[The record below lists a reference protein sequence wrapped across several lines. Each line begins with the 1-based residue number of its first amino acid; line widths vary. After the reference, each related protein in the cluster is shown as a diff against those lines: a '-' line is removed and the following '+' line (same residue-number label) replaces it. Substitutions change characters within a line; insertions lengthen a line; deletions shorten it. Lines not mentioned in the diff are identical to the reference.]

1 MSSERLL
8 RINNSRV
15 RAPNPEDHEVRGGRG
30 RRKSK
35 RRRREGAA
43 GVGAGG
49 GGERRVFNA
58 ASLGATRITKV
69 KKEVFNN
76 FSFSLYL
83 LSHVS

>member
-1 MSSERLL
+1 M
-8 RINNSRV
+8 
-15 RAPNPEDHEVRGGRG
+15 D
-30 RRKSK
+30 
-35 RRRREGAA
+35 EGAERA
-43 GVGAGG
+43 SGDGG
-49 GGERRVFNA
+49 KEPRGERRVFNA

>member
-1 MSSERLL
+1 M
-8 RINNSRV
+8 
-15 RAPNPEDHEVRGGRG
+15 D
-30 RRKSK
+30 
-35 RRRREGAA
+35 EGAERASGDGGKESRGLGRA
-43 GVGAGG
+43 GA
-49 GGERRVFNA
+49 GERRVFNA

>member
-1 MSSERLL
+1 MDEGAERA
-8 RINNSRV
+8 SGDGGKE
-15 RAPNPEDHEVRGGRG
+15 PRGLG
-30 RRKSK
+30 
-35 RRRREGAA
+35 REGA
-43 GVGAGG
+43 GEGG
-49 GGERRVFNA
+49 GGEGERRVFNA

>member
-15 RAPNPEDHEVRGGRG
+15 RTPNPEDRGVRGGRG
-30 RRKSK
+30 CRKSK
-35 RRRREGAA
+35 RRRREEAA
-43 GVGAGG
+43 RVGRAGK
-49 GGERRVFNA
+49 RRVFNA

>member
-1 MSSERLL
+1 MS
-8 RINNSRV
+8 
-15 RAPNPEDHEVRGGRG
+15 GRPTP
-30 RRKSK
+30 RTTKSGVD
-35 RRRREGAA
+35 EGAERASGDGGKEPRGLGRA
-43 GVGAGG
+43 GT
-49 GGERRVFNA
+49 GERRVFNA

>member
-1 MSSERLL
+1 M
-8 RINNSRV
+8 
-15 RAPNPEDHEVRGGRG
+15 D
-30 RRKSK
+30 
-35 RRRREGAA
+35 EGAERA
-43 GVGAGG
+43 SGDGG
-49 GGERRVFNA
+49 KASWEERGNGRVFNA

>member
-1 MSSERLL
+1 M
-8 RINNSRV
+8 
-15 RAPNPEDHEVRGGRG
+15 D
-30 RRKSK
+30 
-35 RRRREGAA
+35 EGAERA
-43 GVGAGG
+43 SGDGGKELPGVGGQ
-49 GGERRVFNA
+49 RVFNA

>member
-1 MSSERLL
+1 MS
-8 RINNSRV
+8 
-15 RAPNPEDHEVRGGRG
+15 GRPTPRTTESG
-30 RRKSK
+30 VD
-35 RRRREGAA
+35 EGAERA
-43 GVGAGG
+43 SGDGG
-49 GGERRVFNA
+49 KEPRGLGRAGERRVFNA

>member
-15 RAPNPEDHEVRGGRG
+15 RTPNPEDREVRGGRG
-30 RRKSK
+30 CRKSK
-35 RRRREGAA
+35 RRQREGAA
-43 GVGAGG
+43 GVGRA
-49 GGERRVFNA
+49 EKRRVFNA

>member
-1 MSSERLL
+1 M
-8 RINNSRV
+8 
-15 RAPNPEDHEVRGGRG
+15 D
-30 RRKSK
+30 
-35 RRRREGAA
+35 EGAERASGDGGKELRGLERA
-43 GVGAGG
+43 GA
-49 GGERRVFNA
+49 GERRVFNA